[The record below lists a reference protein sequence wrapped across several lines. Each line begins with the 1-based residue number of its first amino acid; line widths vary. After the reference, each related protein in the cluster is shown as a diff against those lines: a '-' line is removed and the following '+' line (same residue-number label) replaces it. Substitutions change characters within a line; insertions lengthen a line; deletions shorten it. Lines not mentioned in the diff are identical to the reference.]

1 ERAGQPRHHLGHTAP
16 AQVRMSEGAAGV
28 DQRARDGFRLRDRAD
43 AAFAGPRPLMRAV
56 EEAEVLDGFGKR
68 ATEMVVTRRLNGEAA
83 SLGVAALD
91 PEGLATGKARG
102 IEHRHEAEPP

>member
-1 ERAGQPRHHLGHTAP
+1 
-16 AQVRMSEGAAGV
+16 
-28 DQRARDGFRLRDRAD
+28 
-43 AAFAGPRPLMRAV
+43 PRPLMRAV

-102 IEHRHEAEPP
+102 IEHRHEAEPPQVAVAGVDRRQARQLPVEDQREAVPRSPILGVVDKLTEYPVA